1 MSRNLD
7 RFSEECGVMGIFG
20 VPQAAYLAYQG
31 LYQLQHRGQES
42 AGVATDFN
50 NQIYIHKKM
59 GLVSEVFSGFDFGEL
74 PGDIAIGHNRYSTTG
89 SSHLSNAQPL
99 FMESRFGMLAL
110 AHNGNIINARALRET
125 LQNEG
130 SIFQTSSDSEVMV
143 HLLTKSKEKEFV
155 EAMKQALS
163 QVTGAFS
170 ITALLPGTLIAAR
183 DPLGFRP
190 LCLGK
195 LGEGW
200 AIASETCAFDMIG
213 AEYVRDIEP
222 GEILLISKE
231 KGLVSHYLPLPKE
244 GKKQARCIFEF
255 IYFSRPD
262 SMIFNSNCDKVR
274 REMGRQLAREDTLRT
289 GDIVI
294 SVPDSSNTA
303 ALGYSEETGIPFE
316 LGLIRNHYVGRT
328 FIKPT
333 QDARAF
339 SVKLK
344 FNPVKGV
351 LRGKRII
358 LVEDSIVRGTTL
370 KELIKLIKACGTKEI
385 HIRVA
390 SPPIIAPC
398 FFGIDLSTKKEII
411 ASNKTVQEI
420 CDYVGADSLRYLS
433 LEGMLKVAPDSSEN
447 YCVGCF
453 TENYPVPT
461 HFIADRLKAEAGQT
475 EMGCGG

>member
-1 MSRNLD
+1 MQENLD
-7 RFSEECGVMGIFG
+7 KFSEECGVMGIFG

-42 AGVATDFN
+42 AGVATDFES
-50 NQIYIHKKM
+50 QIYIHKNM
-59 GLVSEVFSGFDFGEL
+59 GLVSEVFSGFDFKKL

-89 SSHLSNAQPL
+89 SSLLSNAQPL

-110 AHNGNIINARALRET
+110 AHNGNLVNAGSLRKT

-163 QVTGAFS
+163 QVTGAFC
-170 ITALLPGTLIAAR
+170 ITALVSGKLIAAR
-183 DPLGFRP
+183 DPMGFRP

-195 LGEGW
+195 LHEGW
-200 AIASETCAFDMIG
+200 AIASETCAFDLIG
-213 AEYVRDIEP
+213 AEYVREIEP

-231 KGLVSHYLPLPKE
+231 QGLVSHHLPKA
-244 GKKQARCIFEF
+244 KRQARCIFEF

-262 SMIFNSNCDKVR
+262 SVIFDSNCDKVR
-274 REMGRQLAREDTLRT
+274 RAMGRQLAREETMKG

-303 ALGYSEETGIPFE
+303 ALGYSEESGIRFE

-328 FIKPT
+328 FIKPN
-333 QDARAF
+333 QDARAL

-344 FNPVKGV
+344 YNPVKGV

-370 KELIKLIKACGTKEI
+370 KELVKLIKACGSKEV

-390 SPPIIAPC
+390 SPPIISPC

-411 ASNKTVQEI
+411 ASNKTIQEI
-420 CDYVGADSLRYLS
+420 SDYVGADSLQYLS
-433 LEGMLKVAPDSSEN
+433 LKGMLDVAPGPSEH

-453 TENYPVPT
+453 TEEYPVPPPENFT
-461 HFIADRLKAEAGQT
+461 KGMMESKERELGKF
-475 EMGCGG
+475 